1 MTPRILAQ
9 RLDIAQKRIVVAV
22 TQLAQGRDIPPLPE
36 HRDPQQQA
44 LFRMEWIADRLDEL
58 PAPAQPAQAAPA
70 EPAEPSKKKE
80 TKQ

>member
-9 RLDIAQKRIVVAV
+9 RLDVAQKRIVARVV
-22 TQLAQGRDIPPLPE
+22 ELSQGRDVPPLPE

-44 LFRMEWIADRLDEL
+44 LFRMEWIADRLDKL

-70 EPAEPSKKKE
+70 EPSKKKE

>member
-9 RLDIAQKRIVVAV
+9 RLDIAQKRILAAV
-22 TQLAQGRDIPPLPE
+22 EKLAQGRDIPPLPQ

-44 LFRMEWIADRLDEL
+44 LFRLEWVADRLEEL
-58 PAPAQPAQAAPA
+58 PAAPPQPAQV
-70 EPAEPSKKKE
+70 EPSKKKE

>member
-9 RLDIAQKRIVVAV
+9 RLDIAQKRILAAV
-22 TQLAQGRDIPPLPE
+22 QELAQGRDIPPLPE

-44 LFRMEWIADRLDEL
+44 LFRLEWVADRLEEL
-58 PAPAQPAQAAPA
+58 KTPAQPAPAP
-70 EPAEPSKKKE
+70 PAEPSKKKE